1 MEILKVKD
9 KDEKYYIKKDKMSSL
24 PARILIIGKSQLSGK
39 TNLLI
44 NLLCREGKNFYKDDF
59 KGENIYLVSTS
70 IGTDD
75 KLDKLINFKE
85 IPDENLVNGY
95 DEETLKEIYHEVEQ
109 KHKEEPKD
117 HFLIIL
123 DDVSFSGGLKAK
135 LNGIISRI
143 FSNGRHINLSCIL
156 TSQKYTD
163 VLPSA
168 RENMTQL
175 FAFQCSNKQL
185 DLITDDVNYL
195 SDNKTFKKMFRS
207 VMTTKH
213 AFFVVNFFKG
223 VHEMYMNEKFEVIK
237 NII

>member
-1 MEILKVKD
+1 MDILKVKD
-9 KDEKYYIKKDKMSSL
+9 KDEKHYIKKNLLSSL
-24 PARILIIGKSQLSGK
+24 PARILIVGKSQLSGK

-44 NLLCREGKNFYKDDF
+44 NLLCREGNNFYKDDF
-59 KGENIYLVSTS
+59 KGEHIYLISAS

-75 KLDKLINFKE
+75 KLDRLINFKE
-85 IPDENLVNGY
+85 IPDENLVSGY
-95 DEETLKEIYHEVEQ
+95 DEEILKEIYKEVEQ

-143 FSNGRHINLSCIL
+143 FSNGRHINCSCIL

-163 VLPSA
+163 ILPSC
-168 RENMTQL
+168 RENMTQGI
-175 FAFQCSNKQL
+175 FFNCSNKQL

-207 VMTTKH
+207 VMTKPH
-213 AFFVVNFFKG
+213 AFFVVNFFKP
-223 VHEMYMNEKFEVIK
+223 VDEMYMDQNFTVIK
-237 NII
+237 P

>member
-1 MEILKVKD
+1 MEIFKVKD
-9 KDEKYYIKKDKMSSL
+9 KDEKHYIKKDKLSSL
-24 PARILIIGKSQLSGK
+24 PARILIVGKSQLSGK

-44 NLLCREGKNFYKDDF
+44 NLLCREGPNFYKNDF
-59 KGENIYLVSTS
+59 KGENIYLVSAS

-85 IPDENLVNGY
+85 IPDENLVSGY
-95 DEETLKEIYHEVEQ
+95 DEELLKEIYQEIEE

-123 DDVSFSGGLKAK
+123 DDVSFGGGLKAK

-163 VLPSA
+163 ILPSC
-168 RENMTQL
+168 REGMTQA
-175 FAFQCSNKQL
+175 FFFQCSNKQL

-195 SDNKTFKKMFRS
+195 ADNKTFKKMFRS
-207 VMTTKH
+207 VMTKPH
-213 AFFVVNFFKG
+213 AFFVVNFFKPVG
-223 VHEMYMNEKFEVIK
+223 EMYMDNNFK
-237 NII
+237 NIYNI

>member
-1 MEILKVKD
+1 MDIYKVKD
-9 KDEKYYIKKDKMSSL
+9 KDEKHYIIKDKLSSL
-24 PARILIIGKSQLSGK
+24 PCRILIVGKSQLSGK

-44 NLLCREGKNFYKDDF
+44 NLLCRDGKNFYKNDF
-59 KGENIYLVSTS
+59 KGENIYLVSAS
-70 IGTDD
+70 IGTDN

-95 DEETLKEIYHEVEQ
+95 DEETLKEIYQEVEQ

-163 VLPSA
+163 ILPTC
-168 RENMTQL
+168 RENMTQG
-175 FAFQCSNKQL
+175 FFFNCSNKQL

-207 VMTTKH
+207 VMTKPH
-213 AFFVVNFFKG
+213 AFFIVNFFKP

-237 NII
+237 P

>member
-1 MEILKVKD
+1 MDILKVKD
-9 KDEKYYIKKDKMSSL
+9 KDEKYYIKKDMVSSL

-44 NLLCREGKNFYKDDF
+44 NLLCRESKNFYKDDF
-59 KGENIYLVSTS
+59 KGENIYLVSGS
-70 IGTDD
+70 LDGTDD
-75 KLDKLINFKE
+75 KLDKLILFKE
-85 IPDENLVNGY
+85 IPDENLVSGY

-143 FSNGRHINLSCIL
+143 FSNGRHVNLSCIL

-163 VLPSA
+163 VLPSC

-175 FAFQCSNKQL
+175 FSFNCSNKQL
-185 DLITDDVNYL
+185 DLISDDVNYL
-195 SDNKTFKKMFRS
+195 PDNKTFKKMFRS
-207 VMTTKH
+207 VMTKPH
-213 AFFVVNFFKG
+213 AFFVVNFFKP
-223 VHEMYMNEKFEVIK
+223 VHEMYMNDKFEIIK
-237 NII
+237 P